1 METYSSEQYPACHD
15 SGLAV
20 RAAGS
25 RSSIRRQPAG
35 AVGGRPRAARARVG
49 ETTVQSLGAQ
59 PITEVAIET
68 AAAAA
73 ITAMATRYGLRDSS
87 DMTNPKK

>member
-1 METYSSEQYPACHD
+1 M
-15 SGLAV
+15 
-20 RAAGS
+20 R
-25 RSSIRRQPAG
+25 
-35 AVGGRPRAARARVG
+35 
-49 ETTVQSLGAQ
+49 SLGAQ